1 MVLENDDGV
10 GLADSREVRMRLP
23 WNLEAVSVGLSQ
35 LDAALA
41 DGDPMPYGAAAMKD
55 L

>member
-1 MVLENDDGV
+1 MVLERDDDV
-10 GLADSREVRMRLP
+10 GLTDSNETRVLLP

-35 LDAALA
+35 LDATLA
-41 DGDPMPYGAAAMKD
+41 DRDTTSHGAKAMKD